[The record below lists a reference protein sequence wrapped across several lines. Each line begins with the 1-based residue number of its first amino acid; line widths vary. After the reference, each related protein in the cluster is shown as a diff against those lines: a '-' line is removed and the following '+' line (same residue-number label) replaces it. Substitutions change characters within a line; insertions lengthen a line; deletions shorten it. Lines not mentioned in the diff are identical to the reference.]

1 MSDEKKNIMH
11 NNTQRDDTSENAIS
25 DEMKET
31 P

>member
-11 NNTQRDDTSENAIS
+11 NNTQHDRATANAGC
-25 DEMKET
+25 DEMRGT

>member
-11 NNTQRDDTSENAIS
+11 NTPRDSATANAGC